1 MSLQE
6 CAEVHFVAERIDGS
20 TVAFSSSRRT
30 HIDKQNHITR
40 KDQVLAF
47 RLAAGW
53 EVRGRWQAFQYCVFV
68 NISLPWK
75 AAAMHCSVLPRHGD
89 GTQLKRD
96 SPVFASYTVCAQYSE
111 RRGVFPGRCKLWSLW
126 FCRLHKFADR

>member
-1 MSLQE
+1 M
-6 CAEVHFVAERIDGS
+6 AERIDGS

-68 NISLPWK
+68 NIVQDFEKSFREHGWLGQRDIRSYLQRKIPEKFIVEETAEDMVGTGGSL
-75 AAAMHCSVLPRHGD
+75 
-89 GTQLKRD
+89 
-96 SPVFASYTVCAQYSE
+96 TVMVTCFLAY
-111 RRGVFPGRCKLWSLW
+111 
-126 FCRLHKFADR
+126 